1 MRQYISIIAI
11 AWLSLAYSYAQNEK
25 HLVVLHV
32 NDTHSRI
39 EPMPANATR
48 NADKGGQA
56 RLAAYVE
63 SVRDE
68 HKSVLFFHA
77 GDIVQGTP
85 YFNMFKGEPE
95 IALLNRMKVDAACLG
110 NHEFD
115 YGYPVLKE
123 IIKQAKFPFVA
134 SNFDFSATPLKGMT
148 KPYLILKRNGVKIGI
163 LGLGPELDGLVAK
176 QNYAGTVFLPPIETA
191 NKVAAFLKQQK
202 KCDLVICLSHLGYSS
217 TVKDNDILLAQQ
229 SRNIDLI
236 IGGHSHTF
244 LEKPDRQR
252 NLDGKEVVISQMG
265 GSGIHAGRLDVSLN
279 QVKQ

>member
-1 MRQYISIIAI
+1 
-11 AWLSLAYSYAQNEK
+11 
-25 HLVVLHV
+25 
-32 NDTHSRI
+32 
-39 EPMPANATR
+39 
-48 NADKGGQA
+48 
-56 RLAAYVE
+56 
-63 SVRDE
+63 
-68 HKSVLFFHA
+68 
-77 GDIVQGTP
+77 
-85 YFNMFKGEPE
+85 
-95 IALLNRMKVDAACLG
+95 
-110 NHEFD
+110 
-115 YGYPVLKE
+115 
-123 IIKQAKFPFVA
+123 
-134 SNFDFSATPLKGMT
+134 LKGMT